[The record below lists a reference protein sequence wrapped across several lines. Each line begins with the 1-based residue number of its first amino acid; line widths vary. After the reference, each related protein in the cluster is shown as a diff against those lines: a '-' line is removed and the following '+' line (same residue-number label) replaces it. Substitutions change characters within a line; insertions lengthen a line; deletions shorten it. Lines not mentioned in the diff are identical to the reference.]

1 MRKKT
6 LYSLLKNHKKNIFFG
21 IVGLTMVDMMQLLVP
36 ILVGNV
42 IDSISQA
49 SNIKNA
55 SETINK
61 SAFYLIICGVVM
73 AIFRFVWRF
82 FLLGTSRRIEKKLRD
97 DYFDKIQKL
106 PKESY
111 EKNTV
116 GDFMARGVND
126 IETIKMACGFG
137 IVVAYDGIVLLTFI
151 FISMFFISPI
161 FTAYASIPFILMGL
175 LILKYGDLIEKLF
188 INVQSSFSKLTE
200 EARRIIYSIRV
211 IKSLNVQ
218 KDQLNKFKNKSKD
231 YEQVNLSL
239 IKIWAGY
246 QPLITFFTGIS
257 IFIFIFIGSRM
268 VIDGQITIGEFSSLM
283 VYLTMLGWPVV
294 AMGLAVD
301 WLKRGN
307 ACLTRVQSIMSQDS
321 ESDEVDLVNLNTIN
335 KIEFKNV
342 SFNNSNKKILNN
354 ISFILKK
361 GSSMGITG
369 KTASGKTSIANL
381 ILKNYQSKNIFFD
394 DVEINEINKASI
406 RQRVIYVPQNPVIF
420 SGTIRENVSFFDKK
434 KNDEKIFNCLEISG
448 FIKDLKKLPKGIDE
462 IVGERGVSLSG
473 GQRQRLSLAR
483 ALYQNP
489 QMLIIDDT
497 LSSLDVDTELNILK
511 KIKKEFNNK
520 FLVIISSRISTI
532 YSMDKILVLDS
543 GEIVEDGS
551 SEELSKNKSLFKE
564 LLNIQKI
571 LPGESNA

>member
-511 KIKKEFNNK
+511 RIKKEFNNK